1 MDIILSIE
9 EQVSLA
15 KQALEDK
22 KGKDIKTYDLRHK
35 SSLADYFIVASASS
49 LPQIKTLADEVEGRL
64 EQEAAGLRPA
74 HVEGRDS
81 GHWVLL
87 DYHDFVVHL
96 FLDKDREYYSLDKL
110 WDRP

>member
-1 MDIILSIE
+1 MSIE
-9 EQVSLA
+9 AQVNLV

-22 KGKDIKTYDLRHK
+22 KGKDIKIHDLRQK

-49 LPQIKTLADEVEGRL
+49 LPQIKSLADEVEARL
-64 EQEAAGLRPA
+64 EQEAAGLVPA

-87 DYHDFVVHL
+87 DYRDFVVHL